1 MFAVTKY
8 GGVTNY
14 VDGDWMYTRPMVE
27 IPKIKV
33 LDGIR
38 YVLYDFRSSHVISC
52 ENCVEYEC
60 VPGITV

>member
-1 MFAVTKY
+1 
-8 GGVTNY
+8 
-14 VDGDWMYTRPMVE
+14 MYTRPMVE

-38 YVLYDFRSSHVISC
+38 YVLYEFWSRHVISC